1 MAYDWRHGLPILRG
15 RSVTLREP
23 TLADAGALYARLTTQ
38 DVARYI
44 STPPTS
50 AHGFERFVSWV
61 QHERSMG
68 RHACFGLVPDGME
81 ELAGLVQVRQ
91 LEADFGTAE
100 WGFAIGDAF
109 WGTGLFMASAPMVID
124 FAFRDA
130 RFHRLEARASVDN
143 LRGNRVLEKLGAA
156 FEGTL
161 RDSFVNNLLRT
172 DQMMW
177 AIVADEWLAAH
188 PAPSWLSS
196 APVEKPPE
204 AEPYRRPPPPAPW
217 RAGLPELRGQGVTV
231 RELQMEDAENL
242 AALFA
247 DPDVG
252 RYIPPPPSSGKDFTR
267 FINWAH
273 EQRLSGS
280 VLCFAI
286 VPDGCEAAVGVL
298 QLHELQPPFQNVEWG
313 FVLGKPVLG
322 NRALPAGDRGA
333 PAVCLRH
340 DWRAAPRG
348 PCDGRQRPGQRR
360 APPDGRDRGR
370 TPAPVLPP
378 WRPVPRRCALVH
390 SGCGLAP
397 AALRR
402 RPRVRP
408 QNARGQA
415 LTARESR
422 VSV

>member
-313 FVLGKPVLG
+313 FVLGKPYWGTGLFQRATEVLLRFAFDTIG
-322 NRALPAGDRGA
+322 VRRLEARAMAANARANAVLRRMGA
-333 PAVCLRH
+333 TEEGHLRQSFLLGGQYH
-340 DWRAAPRG
+340 DDVLWSILAADWR
-348 PCDGRQRPGQRR
+348 RQ
-360 APPDGRDRGR
+360 
-370 TPAPVLPP
+370 
-378 WRPVPRRCALVH
+378 H
-390 SGCGLAP
+390 SAG
-397 AALRR
+397 
-402 RPRVRP
+402 
-408 QNARGQA
+408 ARG
-415 LTARESR
+415 
-422 VSV
+422 